1 MSRYSIGEMCT
12 QVFEDARLLARRR
25 EGTAPVFASMTR
37 VSFGIWV
44 GVLEESVHH
53 EGEGS

>member
-1 MSRYSIGEMCT
+1 MFRYSIGEMCT

-37 VSFGIWV
+37 VSIWV
-44 GVLEESVHH
+44 GVLEESFHH